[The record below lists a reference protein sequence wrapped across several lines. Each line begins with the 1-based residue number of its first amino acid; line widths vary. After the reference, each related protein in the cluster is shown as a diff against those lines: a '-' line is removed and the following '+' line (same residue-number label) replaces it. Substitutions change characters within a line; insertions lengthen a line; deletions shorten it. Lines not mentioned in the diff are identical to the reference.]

1 MGKKKILVVDD
12 ELYIR
17 DLVTNALEEDY
28 IVLEASDGEQAIG
41 IVSKQKP
48 DLILMDVLLPK
59 LDGVSACCVI
69 KSGTNTKTIPIIM
82 MSGRTDKI
90 DQDYSKEI
98 GADDYLTK
106 PFDIEE
112 LLDKVDQYFD
122 QSRNQP
128 LTRHPEQQLPQ
139 KGKPDE

>member
-59 LDGVSACCVI
+59 LDGVSACRVI
-69 KSGTNTKTIPIIM
+69 KSGTNTKMIPIIM

-112 LLDKVDQYFD
+112 LLDKINHYFN

-139 KGKPDE
+139 KDKPDE